1 MPSSPDSP
9 FDIPDDLKR
18 SGDTRWV
25 TRVEWTQ
32 NVQAR
37 RTAAQSINDITET
50 VVAWDAEDYD
60 TSTLHDNAVNNTRL
74 TAIINGRY
82 WVYAFARWADGI
94 GTKRTTKIRLNG
106 ATILTLS
113 IIPPVVG
120 DRTAWEVGVGVYLA
134 VGDYVE
140 ALVYQDSG
148 GNLNLEGGATES
160 YFGMFRTG

>member
-82 WVYAFARWADGI
+82 WVYAFARWADDG
-94 GTKRTTKIRLNG
+94 
-106 ATILTLS
+106 S
-113 IIPPVVG
+113 IENAFIV
-120 DRTAWEVGVGVYLA
+120 
-134 VGDYVE
+134 
-140 ALVYQDSG
+140 S
-148 GNLNLEGGATES
+148 
-160 YFGMFRTG
+160 